1 MWEELWLD
9 GTDALSDKRY
19 VDARRALEAA
29 VNEARGSSSNLRV
42 GVSLDRLAH
51 AYAESGMESE
61 ALKTW
66 EEAIEVFNRSLKQD
80 KDNATERIVRK
91 ELIGSQNSL
100 AATLIL
106 QKKYEA
112 AEKVLNEAIQS
123 AQLIG
128 GADMKN
134 TRDKRLVLDLGNCY
148 QSLGTVYEAKNK
160 TDDARRM
167 YALASRNMAGLNLDA
182 PDSKLLQSAVT
193 GYGATASDLSGED
206 IARLNQMV
214 RKWLP
219 EHEAGGAANQINE
232 TEKAAE
238 HYRKAFDIA
247 RQYKFSSEQSLS
259 SLTQLLK
266 VLNRSRNEAQ
276 SENLIRRYLPEIE
289 KAEASKQL
297 DNVLGEMTKT
307 YVRQSKWAQA
317 ELILKQRLKVRES
330 VRGPNNYHVGET
342 LYDLGCVYLA
352 LNNLTQAEF
361 CLRKAQKIME
371 YSGTTDNAMNSK
383 IAVKLTELQ
392 EVQDTQKNRKK

>member
-9 GTDALSDKRY
+9 GIDALSDKRY
-19 VDARRALEAA
+19 VDARRALEAS
-29 VNEARGSSSNLRV
+29 VNEARGSGSNLRV

-80 KDNATERIVRK
+80 KDNATEKIVRK

-100 AATLIL
+100 AAILIS
-106 QKKYEA
+106 QKKYEG
-112 AEKVLNEAIQS
+112 AEKVLKEAIQS

-134 TRDKRLVLDLGNCY
+134 TRDKQLVLDLGNCY
-148 QSLGTVYEAKNK
+148 QSLGAVYEAKNR
-160 TDDARRM
+160 TEDARQM
-167 YALASRNMAGLNLDA
+167 YVLASRNMADLNLNA
-182 PDSKLLQSAVT
+182 ADSKLLQSTVT
-193 GYGATASDLSGED
+193 RYGVSGANLSGED
-206 IARLNQMV
+206 VARFNQMV

-232 TEKAAE
+232 TEKAAD

-247 RQYKFSSEQSLS
+247 RQYKFSSDQSLS

-276 SENLIRRYLPEIE
+276 SEVLIRRYFPEIE
-289 KAEASKQL
+289 KAEASKQI
-297 DNVLGEMTKT
+297 DNVLGEMSKT

-317 ELILKQRLKVRES
+317 ETILKQRLKVRES
-330 VRGPNNYHVGET
+330 VRGPNNFHVGET
-342 LYDLGCVYLA
+342 LYDLGCLYLT

-392 EVQDTQKNRKK
+392 EVQDTLKNRKK